1 MIVNHDGS
9 WRAGVGGAKA
19 GMQMPGLILLGSGY
33 YQEVAPGIAL
43 DRARIIS
50 RSAVLDTPAAVF
62 TGVLVT
68 EEDSQLSPGE
78 LDLKYYARGIGLIK
92 DGPLELIEVQHAQ

>member
-9 WRAGVGGAKA
+9 WRAGVNGNKA

-43 DRARIIS
+43 DRARIVS
-50 RSAVLDTPAAVF
+50 RSAVVDTPAGVF
-62 TGVLVT
+62 ANVLVT
-68 EEDSQLSPGE
+68 EEDSALSPGQI
-78 LDLKYYARGIGLIK
+78 DLKYYARGIGLIK
-92 DGPLELIEVQHAQ
+92 DGPIELVEVHHAP